1 MGWSRGGPPFSLL
14 GEAAPGVKWAA
25 HHFTPG
31 AAHPPTVASATPGAV
46 QIPGR

>member
-1 MGWSRGGPPFSLL
+1 MVKGGPPFFLAGGRL
-14 GEAAPGVKWAA
+14 HRGVKWAA